1 MINKK
6 RSKLRGSLAVPYL
19 FLLVTV
25 AVAVFPFLWTAAAAT
40 HTNTQI
46 FTSSMAFTPS
56 THFIENYHTLMKFS
70 NVWRNLWNS
79 VFIAVATTFLVCIV
93 DALAGYAFAK
103 FHFKGR
109 DTVFFLCLCSLFI
122 PQQVIV
128 IPQYIEV
135 SSIGLINNAWAVILP
150 RLAAVFGVFL
160 MRQNF
165 MAFPDD
171 LIEAARMDGAGDLR
185 TLLQVVIPTMKPAFA
200 SLGILTFV
208 QTWGDYMWPLIV
220 LSEKSS
226 YTLPLVLALMGAGA
240 NVVEYGALMV
250 GALMALAPVLVFFL
264 CFQKNFIE
272 GMLSGAIKG

>member
-1 MINKK
+1 MPKS
-6 RSKLRGSLAVPYL
+6 RSRLKGSLLLPYL
-19 FLLVTV
+19 FLCLTV
-25 AVAVFPFLWTAAAAT
+25 VVAVFPFIWTVVAST

-46 FTSSMAFTPS
+46 FTSSMAFVPS
-56 THFIENYHTLMKFS
+56 SHFVENYRTLMDFS
-70 NVWRNLWNS
+70 NVWHNLWNS
-79 VFIAVATTFLVCIV
+79 VFISGMATFLVCMV

-103 FHFKGR
+103 FRFKGR
-109 DTVFFLCLCSLFI
+109 DAVFFVCLCSLFI

-135 SSIGLINNAWAVILP
+135 SNIGLVNNAWAVILP
-150 RLAAVFGVFL
+150 RLAGVFGVFL

-165 MAFPDD
+165 IAFPDD
-171 LIEAARMDGAGDLR
+171 LIEAARIDGAGDLR
-185 TLLQVVIPTMKPAFA
+185 TFLQVVVPTMKPAFA

-208 QTWGDYMWPLIV
+208 QMWGDYMWPLIV
-220 LSEKSS
+220 LSEKTT

-250 GALMALAPVLVFFL
+250 GALMALAPVLIFFL
-264 CFQKNFIE
+264 LFQKNFIE